1 MDFIIKNGTKADQFT
16 IIFQHLKAFSDH
28 INIMFEKTNLFI
40 QSMDSAHVCVLD
52 LKMPSS
58 WFDKYELS
66 TKGAMN
72 IGVSSILL
80 FRILNSREKGQQIH
94 FEYNHDKTSDSLCV
108 HLTTEQKGNSIE
120 FDKHFEVPLIDID
133 SETLAIPQINHN
145 AEFSLKSTH
154 FSSVISQLKQ
164 FGDNVEIKCSDTKI
178 TLNSNNADQ
187 CKMMVE
193 IDINDLNT
201 FSIDENLTENNPLI
215 SCYSLNYMY
224 MMCLYNKLAET
235 MYIKISESYPLKVV
249 YYLDGNEPDS
259 VEEQEQVAHISLYLA
274 PKIDDD

>member
-1 MDFIIKNGTKADQFT
+1 MDFIIKNGTKADKFT

-28 INIMFEKTNLFI
+28 INIMFEKDKLFI

-58 WFDKYELS
+58 WFDKYELK
-66 TKGAMN
+66 TKGAMH

-94 FEYNHDKTSDSLCV
+94 FEYNVENSSDSLFV
-108 HLTTEQKGNSIE
+108 HLTTEQKGNSVE
-120 FDKHFEVPLIDID
+120 FDKHFEIPLIDID
-133 SETLAIPQINHN
+133 SETLGIPQINHN
-145 AEFSLKSTH
+145 AEFSLKSAH
-154 FSSVISQLKQ
+154 FSSIIGQLKQ
-164 FGDNVEIKCSDTKI
+164 FGDNMEIKCSDTNI
-178 TLNSNNADQ
+178 ILNSNNAEQ

-201 FSIDENLTENNPLI
+201 YSIDDNLTEDNPLVA
-215 SCYSLNYMY
+215 CYSLNYMH
-224 MMCLYNKLAET
+224 MICLYNKLADFV
-235 MYIKISESYPLKVV
+235 YVKISDSYPLKVV
-249 YYLDGNEPDS
+249 YYFDDVEPDT
-259 VEEQEQVAHISLYLA
+259 QEQQQEVAHISLYLA